1 MAHIEIA
8 ARPPPVTLSAPHVR
22 DAMSVRAAMSVFVI
36 TLVPP
41 ALFGVYNT
49 GYQANLAMERLGVA
63 AAPGWRGQL
72 IDLLG
77 AGYDASTPL
86 AAVVHGAVYFV
97 PVLLAVFAAG
107 AFWMRLFAVGCGRPA
122 GPGVFGIALVVTLML
137 PPTMPLW
144 LAAFG
149 MSFGIVLGREIFGGF
164 GRNVLNPAVV
174 TLAFLHIAYPAEM
187 MADRVWVPVAGYV
200 DATPLEI
207 AQRGGPAALAE
218 ADVSWMDAFL
228 GNIPGAFGETSV
240 LACAVGAA
248 VLLWAGLASWRII
261 AGIVLGAVATAMA
274 FGVGADGN
282 TSIFGLPWAW
292 HLVLG
297 SIAFGAVYMATDP
310 VTAATTDT
318 GRWISGLLIG
328 VAAII
333 FRLASPA
340 HAEGMIFAILLGNIF
355 APAIDYAVMWANI
368 RRRERRHDR

>member
-1 MAHIEIA
+1 
-8 ARPPPVTLSAPHVR
+8 
-22 DAMSVRAAMSVFVI
+22 
-36 TLVPP
+36 
-41 ALFGVYNT
+41 
-49 GYQANLAMERLGVA
+49 
-63 AAPGWRGQL
+63 
-72 IDLLG
+72 
-77 AGYDASTPL
+77 
-86 AAVVHGAVYFV
+86 
-97 PVLLAVFAAG
+97 
-107 AFWMRLFAVGCGRPA
+107 
-122 GPGVFGIALVVTLML
+122 
-137 PPTMPLW
+137 
-144 LAAFG
+144 